1 MKSSVLSALLI
12 ISFASRAQE
21 FEDSHYLD
29 PMFFESAREASSQK
43 NNTSDQF
50 KYVQAQIKA
59 ALVEAARSQ
68 FVAKSMENVA
78 RRVSV
83 PDTSLI
89 NDISQILVAQF
100 GYEFLSR
107 AFVFLISGVD
117 VTQVSQLT
125 ALQIINTLL
134 QTQTEK
140 AIATVFPHIT
150 TGFLFR
156 AGENLIRADIASRLI
171 RLTKTTVLP
180 ALKRSVIKTTRAA
193 IAAQKEDEKLM
204 QRIFK
209 EALPKVKRTKY
220 LNGTYAELSYER
232 SPRPIHL
239 RLPQKSTRAKL

>member
-1 MKSSVLSALLI
+1 MKSLVLSALLI

-21 FEDSHYLD
+21 SENPYYLD
-29 PMFFESAREASSQK
+29 PMLFESAREASLQ
-43 NNTSDQF
+43 NNSSDQL
-50 KYVQAQIKA
+50 KYLHAQIKA

-68 FVAKSMENVA
+68 FVAKSMETVA
-78 RRVSV
+78 SRVSV
-83 PDTSLI
+83 SDTPLG

-107 AFVFLISGVD
+107 AFVFLMSGVD
-117 VTQVSQLT
+117 VAQVSQLT

-140 AIATVFPHIT
+140 AIATMFPHVT

-156 AGENLIRADIASRLI
+156 AGENMIRADIASRLI
-171 RLTKTTVLP
+171 SLTKTTLLP

-193 IAAQKEDEKLM
+193 IAAQKKDEKLM

-220 LNGTYAELSYER
+220 LNGAYAELSYER
-232 SPRPIHL
+232 SPRPIRL
-239 RLPQKSTRAKL
+239 RLLQKSTKAKL